1 MGLVWGG
8 EGSEGMLRRGRRR
21 SIGTG
26 SYFATSVLYVSID
39 FCTLSVHR
47 LLLFA
52 LPHIES
58 TYPYF
63 YHACYLT
70 CFLPCELVVVVPS
83 GVLYTRD
90 CYVGARAGRVLV
102 FILHTTRR
110 YTD

>member
-47 LLLFA
+47 LLLSSLF
-52 LPHIES
+52 
-58 TYPYF
+58 
-63 YHACYLT
+63 LT
-70 CFLPCELVVVVPS
+70 SSQP
-83 GVLYTRD
+83 
-90 CYVGARAGRVLV
+90 
-102 FILHTTRR
+102 ILTSIMPAT
-110 YTD
+110 